1 MRKCELI
8 PTTIRYNDD
17 EPGHKTASAPV
28 YEQPAPVQP
37 VAEVIHETTEQPDHD
52 IGHNG
57 GDHHMNNDD
66 DEYDDDDID
75 FNLGDGPATTGA
87 GAGAGASSSAHYD
100 ERPSQYNAP
109 PPPPPPSRGPNAKED
124 G

>member
-1 MRKCELI
+1 MRKSESIL
-8 PTTIRYNDD
+8 TMLRYNDD
-17 EPGHKTASAPV
+17 EPGQKTAPAPV
-28 YEQPAPVQP
+28 HEQPAPVQSA
-37 VAEVIHETTEQPDHD
+37 AEVIHETTEQPDHD

-87 GAGAGASSSAHYD
+87 GAGAGPSSSAHYD

>member
-1 MRKCELI
+1 M
-8 PTTIRYNDD
+8 PPSYNDD
-17 EPGHKTASAPV
+17 EPGHKAAPAPV
-28 YEQPAPVQP
+28 HEQPASAQP
-37 VAEVIHETTEQPDHD
+37 AAEVIHETTEQPDHD
-52 IGHNG
+52 IDHHHNG
-57 GDHHMNNDD
+57 DDHPMNNDD

-87 GAGAGASSSAHYD
+87 GAGAGAVSSGHYD
-100 ERPSQYNAP
+100 EKPSQYNAP